1 MGILTNIYTWSQAN
15 ATAVAQLQTTAGA
28 GSLLVNG
35 SLSTGTGGAQRAVFG
50 NVSRTVSLT
59 STNDLHL
66 VNVTVTGTLQGAVVT
81 ETRAGPNSNT
91 VYTAQLFDTVTAI
104 SVNGAVTALSVGSGT
119 TGNTWWNVFDY
130 YRPYP
135 SMSVQV
141 VVTGTINYS
150 FQTTNDDVAV
160 VAAPFVNTGLVL
172 PQPGNAQAYQTVM
185 SSATASAFAYFSYP
199 VQYCNVI
206 INSATTGSLV
216 VKIIQQGIR

>member
-1 MGILTNIYTWSQAN
+1 MGILTNIYTWAAAS

-35 SLSTGTGGAQRAVFG
+35 SLSTGTGGAQRASFG

-66 VNVTVTGTLQGAVVT
+66 VNVTITGILQGAVVSST
-81 ETRAGPNSNT
+81 IAGPNSNT
-91 VYTAQLFDTVTAI
+91 VYTTQLYDTVTAI
-104 SVNGAVTALSVGSGT
+104 SVNGAVTAMSVGSGT
-119 TGNTWWNVFDY
+119 TGNTWWSVFDY

-135 SMSVQV
+135 SLSVQV

-150 FQTTNDDVAV
+150 FQTTNDDVTV
-160 VAAPFVNTGLVL
+160 VATPFVNTGLVI
-172 PQPGNAQAYQTVM
+172 PNPGNVDAYQTVM

-206 INSATTGSLV
+206 VNSATTGSLV
-216 VKIIQQGIR
+216 FKLIQQGIR